1 MIDTLYRIKFMQ
13 IWNECMKNGF
23 STSDAR
29 DYASIELNNKPF
41 HNNEQ
46 NTNDIRA
53 IYGTK
58 DNEGTDRY
66 SIKVSS

>member
-1 MIDTLYRIKFMQ
+1 MQ

-41 HNNEQ
+41 HNNEK
-46 NTNDIRA
+46 NTDDNRET
-53 IYGTK
+53 YGSK
-58 DNEGTDRY
+58 DRKGTDRY
-66 SIKVSS
+66 SINVPS